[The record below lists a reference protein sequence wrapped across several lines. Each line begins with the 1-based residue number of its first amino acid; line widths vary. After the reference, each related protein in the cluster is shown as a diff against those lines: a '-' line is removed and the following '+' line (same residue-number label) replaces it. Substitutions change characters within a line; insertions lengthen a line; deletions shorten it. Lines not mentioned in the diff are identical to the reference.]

1 MGTKI
6 TVYQIVTNR
15 IIEELEKGIIPWRK
29 PWSGGG
35 MPMNFVTKKLYR
47 GVNCLLL
54 RLTDFTEPYFLT
66 FNQVQKLGGS
76 VKPGSKS
83 HIVVYWN
90 WIDSK
95 THVNKKGEPEKV
107 PLLRY
112 YRVFNIQQVSGIEYQ
127 SLTENLNEFKKDENC
142 EVVVNN
148 YMNRPEVRHEEQ
160 RAYYR
165 SSDDCINMPKKETF
179 VTSEKYYATL
189 FHELVHST
197 GHSTRL
203 KREGVINVSS
213 FGSADYS
220 KEELIAETGAA
231 FLCARTGI
239 VNLTF
244 KNSVAYIQGWLA
256 VLKKDS
262 KFLINATGKAQ
273 KAVDFITGEEFI

>member
-1 MGTKI
+1 MTTKT

-15 IIEELEKGIIPWRK
+15 IIEELEKGVIPWRK
-29 PWSGGG
+29 PWAGGG
-35 MPMNFVTKKLYR
+35 LPVNFITKKPYR

-54 RLTDFTEPYFLT
+54 WLSDYSEPYFLT
-66 FNQVQKLGGS
+66 FNQVNKLGGS
-76 VKPGSKS
+76 IKPGSKS

-95 THVNKKGEPEKV
+95 TEKNSKGEPEKI

-127 SLTENLNEFKKDENC
+127 STTRNLSIFEKNENC
-142 EVVVNN
+142 EQVFNHYSN
-148 YMNRPEVRHEEQ
+148 GPRLTHEEQ

-165 SSDDCINMPKKETF
+165 ESADLVNMPKKETF
-179 VTSEKYYATL
+179 FSSEEYYATL
-189 FHELVHST
+189 FHELIHST
-197 GHSTRL
+197 GHSSRL
-203 KREGVINVSS
+203 NREGVVNVAA
-213 FGSADYS
+213 FGNEDYS

-239 VNLTF
+239 ENITLE
-244 KNSVAYIQGWLA
+244 NSVAYIQSWLS

-262 KFLINATGKAQ
+262 RFLINATAHAQ
-273 KAVDFITGEEFI
+273 KAVDFITGEKE